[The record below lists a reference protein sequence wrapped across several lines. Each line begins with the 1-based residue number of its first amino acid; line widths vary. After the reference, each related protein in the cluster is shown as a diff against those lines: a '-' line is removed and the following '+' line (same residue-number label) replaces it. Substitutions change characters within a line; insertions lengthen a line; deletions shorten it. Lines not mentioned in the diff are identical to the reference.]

1 MPRNNGGRSMP
12 TKTNVVNAYDVQFV
26 FDYTTI
32 NTCVFA
38 MHEDACEAMAMD
50 QIEADTGISFGIL
63 SKAFECNVT
72 LIDEDVL

>member
-1 MPRNNGGRSMP
+1 MP
-12 TKTNVVNAYDVQFV
+12 TKTDVVNAYDVQFV
-26 FDYTTI
+26 YDGGTTI

-50 QIEADTGISFGIL
+50 QIETETGISFWTL
-63 SKAFECNVT
+63 ANAYECNVY

>member
-1 MPRNNGGRSMP
+1 MP
-12 TKTNVVNAYDVQFV
+12 TKTDVVNAYNVQFV

-32 NTCVFA
+32 TTTVFA

-50 QIEADTGISFGIL
+50 QIETETGISFWTL
-63 SKAFECNVT
+63 ANAYECNVT

>member
-1 MPRNNGGRSMP
+1 MP
-12 TKTNVVNAYDVQFV
+12 TKTDVVNAYNVEFV
-26 FDYTTI
+26 YDQGTTI

-50 QIEADTGISFGIL
+50 QIETDTGISFDIL
-63 SKAFECNVT
+63 SDACECNVT